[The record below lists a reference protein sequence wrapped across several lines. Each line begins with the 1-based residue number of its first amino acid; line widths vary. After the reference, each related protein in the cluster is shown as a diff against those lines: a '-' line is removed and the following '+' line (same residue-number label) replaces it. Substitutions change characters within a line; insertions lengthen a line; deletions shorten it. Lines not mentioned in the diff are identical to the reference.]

1 MLFILFIY
9 SLKLDVVFILE
20 NKMFV
25 MSSKLYLIKKN
36 FSLFYFTYVENLPHG
51 TSSDFAFLNWDERCL
66 GNCSI
71 DTSRYIVFMHSSN
84 SCYPKCT
91 NTIQTF
97 STFLGV
103 HDGEIELWTNG
114 WKRGGGGLLFSK
126 WKMKVPVMART
137 TDLVQ
142 SSARTLFILIHH
154 IIKFYQAPYDSQYI
168 YFLLHFNTD
177 HRIVGMYG
185 HGHVMWP

>member
-1 MLFILFIY
+1 
-9 SLKLDVVFILE
+9 
-20 NKMFV
+20 
-25 MSSKLYLIKKN
+25 MSCPVSCITLRKN
-36 FSLFYFTYVENLPHG
+36 FPVLFHLCWNLPHG
-51 TSSDFAFLNWDERCL
+51 TSSDFALNWDERCL

-114 WKRGGGGLLFSK
+114 WKKGGGGVLLFLK
-126 WKMKVPVMART
+126 WKMKVSVMART

-154 IIKFYQAPYDSQYI
+154 FIKFYQAPYDSQNI

>member
-1 MLFILFIY
+1 MLIICCLYCIY
-9 SLKLDVVFILE
+9 TSLKLDVVFILE

-25 MSSKLYLIKKN
+25 MSSKLYLIEKK

-84 SCYPKCT
+84 SCHPKCT

-97 STFLGV
+97 NIFLGV

-114 WKRGGGGLLFSK
+114 WKRGGGGFAFL
-126 WKMKVPVMART
+126 KMKNESTCNGYDNWFGAKFSQNSLHSHPSHHQV
-137 TDLVQ
+137 L
-142 SSARTLFILIHH
+142 SSTLRF
-154 IIKFYQAPYDSQYI
+154 SI
-168 YFLLHFNTD
+168 YLLSPAFQ
-177 HRIVGMYG
+177 HRS
-185 HGHVMWP
+185 

>member
-1 MLFILFIY
+1 
-9 SLKLDVVFILE
+9 
-20 NKMFV
+20 
-25 MSSKLYLIKKN
+25 MSSKLYLIEKN

-97 STFLGV
+97 NIFLGV

-114 WKRGGGGLLFSK
+114 WKRGGGGGCLLFLK
-126 WKMKVPVMART
+126 WKTKVPVMART